1 MGQQP
6 HLRVGVTGHRL
17 SKMEGVDLAALA
29 VRTSTLLDAIAS
41 EMGTGARIDLVTC
54 LADGA
59 DSIAAQVA
67 MARGWRLEAVLPF
80 PRETYAEDFVPG
92 PARAAFEAELTAATR
107 VFVFD
112 CPRST
117 EDANLL
123 AYERAGRVVLAQ
135 CDVLVALWDGGPAR
149 GRGGTS
155 QIVAEAVAGDIPVI
169 HLDPHDT
176 AAPLIL
182 WSGLNAHDLGEETV
196 ATVAR
201 APLDSL
207 GAVLA
212 ALQLSA
218 TLPQLARTLFRPRRA
233 WLLSLP
239 FTVLLALTRARVR
252 RQPAIEPLHQLP
264 GAATGLVERFE
275 AADRRASEA
284 AGAFRGAYV
293 ANFAFAAL
301 AVLVSLSGLVLPLWF
316 KPVLLAVELGLI
328 GSILAIT
335 HVGNRQGWH
344 RRWIEQ
350 RQLAERLRCL
360 SIATRLGDL
369 DLRAHWAGTSD
380 PVRAEACAAAR
391 AIGLPDGTASA
402 GWLDDVRRDLVAL
415 VAAQRAYFAREAATM
430 HRFDHRLHLTGTWL
444 FGATAVVCIAFLAI
458 EAAFRLS
465 GHEPAGEG
473 AHLAALYVTIATAAF
488 PTLGAAIYGIR
499 MQGDFA
505 GVAER
510 GHAMDGPLA
519 ALHAAILDD
528 AANFDTLL
536 VRTRRATALLT
547 EDLSTWTH
555 TYDARPLVLPG

>member
-239 FTVLLALTRARVR
+239 FTVLRPGRAFRSCRSAGQRSRRCLPRRLCCQLRVCRAGGAGFAQRAGPAAVVQAGAAGGGTGADRVDPGDHAR
-252 RQPAIEPLHQLP
+252 RQPA
-264 GAATGLVERFE
+264 GL
-275 AADRRASEA
+275 APALDRTA
-284 AGAFRGAYV
+284 
-293 ANFAFAAL
+293 
-301 AVLVSLSGLVLPLWF
+301 P
-316 KPVLLAVELGLI
+316 
-328 GSILAIT
+328 
-335 HVGNRQGWH
+335 
-344 RRWIEQ
+344 
-350 RQLAERLRCL
+350 
-360 SIATRLGDL
+360 
-369 DLRAHWAGTSD
+369 
-380 PVRAEACAAAR
+380 AR
-391 AIGLPDGTASA
+391 
-402 GWLDDVRRDLVAL
+402 
-415 VAAQRAYFAREAATM
+415 
-430 HRFDHRLHLTGTWL
+430 
-444 FGATAVVCIAFLAI
+444 
-458 EAAFRLS
+458 
-465 GHEPAGEG
+465 
-473 AHLAALYVTIATAAF
+473 
-488 PTLGAAIYGIR
+488 
-499 MQGDFA
+499 
-505 GVAER
+505 
-510 GHAMDGPLA
+510 
-519 ALHAAILDD
+519 
-528 AANFDTLL
+528 
-536 VRTRRATALLT
+536 
-547 EDLSTWTH
+547 
-555 TYDARPLVLPG
+555 